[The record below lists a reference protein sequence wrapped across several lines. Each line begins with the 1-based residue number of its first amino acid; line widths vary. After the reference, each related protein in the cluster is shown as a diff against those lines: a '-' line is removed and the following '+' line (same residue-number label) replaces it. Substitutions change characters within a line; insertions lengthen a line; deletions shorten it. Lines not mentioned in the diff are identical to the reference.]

1 MEQTTPPEP
10 DPSLVLDEE
19 ISKLRSEIQNL
30 TKRRR
35 VLSASLLSTNAVQ
48 SALGRQNA
56 SDSNPS
62 LVPVVLDSQNHA
74 LSNHHRAVF
83 STTSFPF
90 KDPSPHS
97 RSQNLLG
104 IRIDICT
111 RGGRYSKP
119 YYLLLKR
126 AHSDQKL
133 LRVHRHTIPAF
144 IPLNQ
149 LERRYLAVPDVDFEL
164 QQALK
169 AKPGKQ
175 DLKRFVRQLRREL
188 VAWHLR
194 RDAIAWLRE
203 ELGIDKVE
211 CVRDSQGSD
220 SLAVKL
226 GISSITP
233 ASLETRYLRFEWRD
247 GRVGQIQLSSQG
259 LVERAV
265 VVSSEG
271 RDMTTENLFLR
282 GDRRIETAVQRLLD
296 ANMTG

>member
-10 DPSLVLDEE
+10 NPSLVLDEE
-19 ISKLRSEIQNL
+19 ISKIRSEIQNL

-119 YYLLLKR
+119 YYLLLER
-126 AHSDQKL
+126 AHSDQTL
-133 LRVHRHTIPAF
+133 LRVHRHTIPTF

-149 LERRYLAVPDVDFEL
+149 LERKYLAVPDVDSEL

-211 CVRDSQGSD
+211 CVGDSQGSD

-233 ASLETRYLRFEWRD
+233 ASLEARYLRFEWRD